1 MGILEI
7 EKLYKSFGSNE
18 VICGLDMDIPEHSI
32 FGFVGQ
38 NGAGKTTTMKMV
50 LGLLEP
56 DRGSIRVCGEKV
68 DYGETRTNHYLGYL
82 PDVPEFYDYMT
93 PVEYLR
99 LCGEITGLTRE
110 RTREK
115 SDELLSLVGIDNKK
129 RRIAGFSRG
138 MKQRLGIAQA
148 MLNDPRILILDEPTA
163 GLDPRERVRFRN
175 LISAFS
181 KDRIVLLST
190 HIVSDI
196 EYIAGNTMMMKN
208 GRILKAGPTGEIT
221 SEIQGMVWECTVPL
235 RAAEGIAEQ
244 SHVSNM
250 RNTEDGRTVLRII
263 SQHKPLGDAIPVEP
277 NLEDLYLYYFKEEM
291 PRHTIMPKYIGQKGG
306 KKK

>member
-1 MGILEI
+1 MILQI
-7 EKLYKSFGSNE
+7 H
-18 VICGLDMDIPEHSI
+18 GLTKKYGTKTAVDHLN
-32 FGFVGQ
+32 FTVKNGVYGLLGA
-38 NGAGKTTTMKMV
+38 NGAGKTTLMR
-50 LGLLEP
+50 L
-56 DRGSIRVCGEKV
+56 ICGIQRPTSGKITLNGKETAHM
-68 DYGETRTNHYLGYL
+68 GESYRTLLGYL
-82 PDVPEFYDYMT
+82 PQNFGCYPDFTAIDFLLYVCALKGVDSKKAKNRAESLLKE
-93 PVEYLR
+93 V
-99 LCGEITGLTRE
+99 GLE
-110 RTREK
+110 E
-115 SDELLSLVGIDNKK
+115 EQK
-129 RRIAGFSRG
+129 RKIKTFSGG